1 MGERTK
7 NYDRGPTSVIRI
19 LESVYAIILPQ
30 TFLFIGLF
38 ILGFVVNWRMMLVII
53 GFFPLIG
60 IVSLFVGKKV
70 HIRQKE
76 ANALWDKT
84 LGRFTD
90 SLQNIAIIKLF
101 AREKKEE
108 KIIQDMNCQAIDT
121 QLKINV
127 LWGILEI
134 GSGFIDFLARTIVM
148 IAGVIFIMHQLMTLG
163 ELFLF
168 VTLAGRIFAPLNAI
182 E

>member
-1 MGERTK
+1 M
-7 NYDRGPTSVIRI
+7 
-19 LESVYAIILPQ
+19 
-30 TFLFIGLF
+30 
-38 ILGFVVNWRMMLVII
+38 II

-60 IVSLFVGKKV
+60 IVSIFVGKKV
-70 HIRQKE
+70 HVKQKE
-76 ANALWDKT
+76 VNAFWDKT

-108 KIIQDMNCQAIDT
+108 TIIQSMNFQAIDT

-127 LWGILEI
+127 LWGVLEI
-134 GSGFIDFLARTIVM
+134 GSGFIDFLARTVVM
-148 IAGVIFIMHQLMTLG
+148 IVGVVFIMHQLMTLG